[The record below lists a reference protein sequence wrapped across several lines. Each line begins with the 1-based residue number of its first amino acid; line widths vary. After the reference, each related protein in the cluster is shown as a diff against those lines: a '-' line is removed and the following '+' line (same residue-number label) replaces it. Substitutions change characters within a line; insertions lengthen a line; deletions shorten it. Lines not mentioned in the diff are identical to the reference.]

1 MEGTCQETIMLN
13 GVELEVDFDYEIET
27 SLYNIYS
34 VTNVYG
40 VDVTNSVK
48 IRDVIEKLEEL
59 HYKYLREVRTRL

>member
-48 IRDVIEKLEEL
+48 IQDVIEKLEEL